1 MRKQR
6 MRRRMMMR
14 HHMMGHGPGGL
25 GPCGPGEG
33 RGRVGWSD
41 EDRMAMLE
49 EYQRDLEQ
57 EVENVAERIK
67 RFKEERADA

>member
-1 MRKQR
+1 M

-14 HHMMGHGPGGL
+14 HHLMGHGPGL
-25 GPCGPGEG
+25 AGPCGPGEG
-33 RGRVGWSD
+33 HGRAGWSE
-41 EDRMAMLE
+41 EDRLAMLE

-67 RFKEERADA
+67 RLKEEKADV